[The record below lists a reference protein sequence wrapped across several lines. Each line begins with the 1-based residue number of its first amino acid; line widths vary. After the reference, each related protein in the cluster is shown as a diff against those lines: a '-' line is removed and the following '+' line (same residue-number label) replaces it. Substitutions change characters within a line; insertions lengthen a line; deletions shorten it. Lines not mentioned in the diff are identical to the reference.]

1 MTGKTYKCILRRTI
15 YHAKADNNNKRR
27 SEKLQDE
34 LEDLRTNK
42 RKEVSE
48 ALKEARTFGDL
59 SENSEYDEAK
69 DTQSKVEN
77 RIAELEEMIKMSA

>member
-1 MTGKTYKCILRRTI
+1 MPKLITI
-15 YHAKADNNNKRR
+15 TNEGLK
-27 SEKLQDE
+27 KLQDE

-69 DTQSKVEN
+69 DTQSKVET
-77 RIAELEEMIKMSA
+77 A